1 MNGWSDLIVDLIVT
15 ASPAMHEL
23 RIDSER
29 LWDTMMSMGRIGA
42 TPGGGS
48 RRLALS
54 DEDKVA
60 RDLFCQW
67 MREAGCAVS
76 VDQIG
81 NIFCRRKGRNDSA
94 PPVMV
99 GSHLDTVP
107 TGGRF
112 DGVAGVMAG
121 VELIRTLNDA
131 GIETEA
137 PVELAVWMNE
147 EGSRFSPFTMG
158 SMVFAGQFPLEQAYR
173 CTEITNPASTISVKD
188 ELARTG
194 YLGTVPAQARPVACY
209 FEVHNEQGPI
219 LGEAGF
225 EVGIVTGSFFARYFI
240 ATIRGDAAHVGP
252 TPMERRKDALVGT
265 ARLILEIDRI
275 GRSYGPDGRSNAP
288 HINVYPNVRGVIP
301 SEVRLSCDV
310 RHSDVDTVK
319 AMEAELRETA
329 ARHAAQ
335 TGMAIELDQYYEFG
349 PIRFHPDMLQL
360 LRDTAGSL
368 GYKWRDIL
376 TVAGHDAVSM
386 NALCPTAMIFAPSR
400 ADGISH
406 NEREYSTP
414 EDLASAANV
423 LLHAVLAKAG
433 VAKASQ

>member
-1 MNGWSDLIVDLIVT
+1 M
-15 ASPAMHEL
+15 PEP
-23 RIDSER
+23 RIDSLRINSNR
-29 LWDTMMSMGRIGA
+29 LWDSMMTMGKIGA

-54 DEDKVA
+54 DEDKA
-60 RDLFCQW
+60 GRDLFCRW
-67 MREAGCAVS
+67 MNDAGCAVT
-76 VDQIG
+76 VDEIG
-81 NIFCRRKGRNDSA
+81 NIFSRRKGRNDA
-94 PPVMV
+94 RPPVMV

-107 TGGRF
+107 TGGKF

-131 GIETEA
+131 ALQTEA
-137 PVELAVWMNE
+137 PVELTVWMNE

-158 SMVFAGQFPLEQAYR
+158 SMVFAGQFPLEQAYA
-173 CTEITNPASTISVKD
+173 CTEITNPASTISVKA

-194 YLGTVPAQARPVACY
+194 YLGTVPARARPVACY

-265 ARLILEIDRI
+265 ARLVLEIDRI

-301 SEVRLSCDV
+301 SEVKLSCDV
-310 RHSDVDTVK
+310 RHSDVATVK
-319 AMEAELRETA
+319 AMEAELRQTA
-329 ARHAAQ
+329 ARLAAE
-335 TGMAIELDQYYEFG
+335 TGFGIDIEQYYEFG
-349 PIRFHPDMLQL
+349 PIHFHADMLGL
-360 LRDTAGSL
+360 LRDTAGKL

-400 ADGISH
+400 AEGISH

-414 EDLASAANV
+414 EDLAAATNV
-423 LLHAVLAKAG
+423 LLHAVLSKAG
-433 VAKASQ
+433 TARAAG

>member
-1 MNGWSDLIVDLIVT
+1 MPDL
-15 ASPAMHEL
+15 H
-23 RIDSER
+23 IDSGR
-29 LWDTMMSMGRIGA
+29 LWDTMMTIGRIGA

-54 DEDKVA
+54 DEDRQA
-60 RDLFCQW
+60 RDLFCRW
-67 MREAGCAVS
+67 MREAGCAVT

-81 NIFCRRKGRNDSA
+81 NIFCRRAGRDEAA

-107 TGGRF
+107 TGGKF

-131 GIETEA
+131 GIHTEA
-137 PVELAVWMNE
+137 PIELVVWMNE

-173 CTEITNPASTISVKD
+173 CTEITNPASTISVRD
-188 ELARTG
+188 ELLRTG
-194 YLGTVPAQARPVACY
+194 YLGPAPAQARPVACY

-219 LGEAGF
+219 LGEAGY

-240 ATIRGDAAHVGP
+240 ATIRGEAAHVGP

-265 ARLILEIDRI
+265 ARLVLEIDRI

-288 HINVYPNVRGVIP
+288 HISVYPNVRGVIP
-301 SEVRLSCDV
+301 SEIKLSCDV
-310 RHSDVDTVK
+310 RHSDVETVK
-319 AMEAELRETA
+319 RMEAELRATA
-329 ARHAAQ
+329 ARLAGEI
-335 TGMAIELDQYYEFG
+335 GMGIELDQYYEFG
-349 PIRFHPDMLQL
+349 PIHFDAGLQQL
-360 LRDTAGSL
+360 LRDTAGTL

-400 ADGISH
+400 AGGISH
-406 NEREYSTP
+406 NENEYSTP
-414 EDLASAANV
+414 EDLAAATSV
-423 LLHAVLAKAG
+423 LLHAVLAKAV
-433 VAKASQ
+433 VANASQ